1 MQTTLKDLMATN
13 NSILLDGAMGTI
25 LFDLGLQ
32 HGDSPELW
40 NVEEP
45 DKISSVH
52 RRYIEAG
59 SQVILTNTFGCN
71 RKRLELHNL
80 SDRAH
85 ELNIAAAKLARA
97 EADAAF
103 VPVLVGGDIG
113 PSGSILMPYGD
124 MEYEEAVEVFTEQVK
139 ALVEGGVDVLWI
151 ETMSDLGEIKAA
163 IEACKTVA
171 PDVPVIGTMTFDTHG
186 RTMFGV
192 KPEQALE
199 ALNEL
204 DVVALGGNCGNGTK
218 EIETVIEKM
227 RESNPDVTLI
237 AKANAGIPRLENGI
251 AVYDAKPEHMGE
263 YARNV
268 LDLGAT
274 FIGACCGS
282 TPEHIRAMAQALG
295 KGVAVP

>member
-1 MQTTLKDLMATN
+1 MRTTLDDLLARGE
-13 NSILLDGAMGTI
+13 SILLDGAMGTL
-25 LFDLGLQ
+25 LFEMGLQ

-40 NVEEP
+40 NVERP
-45 DKISSVH
+45 DSIRSIH
-52 RRYIEAG
+52 RQYVEAG

-80 SDRAH
+80 SDRAA
-85 ELNIAAAKLARA
+85 ELNRAAAQLACEEA
-97 EADAAF
+97 EMSF
-103 VPVLVGGDIG
+103 SPVLVAGDIG
-113 PSGSILMPYGD
+113 PTGSILIPYGD
-124 MEYEEAVEVFTEQVK
+124 MEYEEAVAVFEEQAQ
-139 ALVEGGVDVLWI
+139 ALAEGGVDVFWV

-163 IEACKTVA
+163 IEACKKVA
-171 PDVPVIGTMTFDTHG
+171 PELPLVATMTFDTHG

-218 EIETVIEKM
+218 EIEIVIEKM
-227 RESNPDVTLI
+227 RATNPDVTLI
-237 AKANAGIPRLENGI
+237 AKSNAGIPHLEHGV
-251 AVYDAKPEHMGE
+251 AVYDAQPEDMAE

-268 LDLGAT
+268 LNLGAT

-282 TPEHIRAMAQALG
+282 TPAHIRAMAQALG
-295 KGVAVP
+295 KGVPV

>member
-1 MQTTLKDLMATN
+1 MRTTLSELMAAN
-13 NSILLDGAMGTI
+13 NTILLDGAMGTI
-25 LFDLGLQ
+25 LFELGLQ

-40 NVEEP
+40 NVEQP
-45 DKISSVH
+45 DKIRSVH
-52 RRYIEAG
+52 RQYIEAG

-80 SDRAH
+80 SDRAA
-85 ELNIAAAKLARA
+85 EFNIAAAKLARE

-103 VPVLVGGDIG
+103 MPILVAGDIG
-113 PSGSILMPYGD
+113 PSGSILVPYGE
-124 MEYEEAVEVFTEQVK
+124 MEYEEAVAIFTEQAK
-139 ALVEGGVDVLWI
+139 ALVEGGVDVLWV

-163 IEACKTVA
+163 IEACKAVA
-171 PDVPVIGTMTFDTHG
+171 PDMAIIGTMTFDTHG

-199 ALNEL
+199 ALNDL
-204 DVVALGGNCGNGTK
+204 AVVALGGNCGNGTK
-218 EIETVIEKM
+218 EIETVIQKM
-227 RESNPDVTLI
+227 RETNPDVTLI
-237 AKANAGIPRLENGI
+237 AKANAGIPHLENGV
-251 AVYDAKPEHMGE
+251 AVYDAKPEDMAE

-282 TPEHIRAMAQALG
+282 TPDHIRAMAQALG